1 MKILVFNAGSSTLKY
16 ALFIENFDGLAKFSK
31 KKFERTIN
39 DSNFSNGENQIV
51 SGKMENLK
59 NSADYKRALGKIIS
73 ELKEKN
79 MNFDVIGHRV
89 VHGGPLKES
98 CLINSKV
105 EKIIEKFS
113 ELAPLHNPVELEIIK
128 DCKKFKKKQFAVFDT
143 AFFHDLPDRAKIYPI
158 PKKISDKFEIRR
170 YGFHGTSHKFV
181 SRGLAGK
188 TITCHIGSGASIS
201 SIVDG
206 KAVDTS
212 MGFTPM
218 EGLMMGTRAGDIDS
232 GLVLFL
238 EKKGYDANKLLNF
251 ESGFKAFLKEN
262 DFTFVRDN
270 LNKPEVKLVFDMF
283 VYRIVKYIGAYSA
296 AMNGLDNLV
305 FTAGIG
311 ENSDLLRK
319 EIAKNLGFL
328 GLELDE
334 GKNKSNAEIISSA
347 NSKIKV
353 YVRKTNEEFLI
364 AKEVMNLTNGR

>member
-1 MKILVFNAGSSTLKY
+1 MTPILVFNAGSSTLKY
-16 ALFIENFDGLAKFSK
+16 ALFS
-31 KKFERTIN
+31 
-39 DSNFSNGENQIV
+39 GEKQII
-51 SGKMENLK
+51 SGKIENLK
-59 NSADYKRALGKIIS
+59 NSEDYKKALGKVIS

-79 MNFDVIGHRV
+79 LSFDYIGHRV

-113 ELAPLHNPVELEIIK
+113 ELAPLHNPVEWEIIK
-128 DCKKFKKKQFAVFDT
+128 DCKKFKKKQFAIFDT
-143 AFFHDLPDRAKIYPI
+143 AFFHDIPDKAKIYPI
-158 PKKISDKFEIRR
+158 PKKISEKFEIRR

-181 SRGLAGK
+181 SSGLKGK

-201 SIVDG
+201 AIVDG

-218 EGLMMGTRAGDIDS
+218 EGLMMGTRAGDIDP
-232 GLVLFL
+232 GLTLFL
-238 EKKGYDANKLLNF
+238 EKKGYDANKILNF
-251 ESGFKAFLKEN
+251 ESGFKAFLKDY
-262 DFTFVRDN
+262 DFRYVKNN
-270 LNKPEVKLVFDMF
+270 LNKKEVRLAFDIF
-283 VYRIVKYIGAYSA
+283 VYRIVKYIGAYAA

-334 GKNKSNAEIISSA
+334 GKNKSNSEIISSA
-347 NSKIKV
+347 NSKVKV

-364 AKEVMNLTNGR
+364 AKEVMNLIK